1 MTDIYTV
8 FYLLASSSSYNQS
21 KRKRENHIITTEGP
35 LHPRQGQSYII
46 HDLYQAESRLCVRAQ
61 GDTQA

>member
-21 KRKRENHIITTEGP
+21 KRKRENHITTEGP

-46 HDLYQAESRLCVRAQ
+46 HDLYQAESRLCVKAQ
-61 GDTQA
+61 GDTQS